1 MKRGLK
7 KILIIILILILTI
20 GTFNCAKKVL
30 MRNIFDEMYFGTK
43 DIWGGH
49 LTSTSWN
56 NMSGLA
62 KMNDSSKY
70 EIPNIIR
77 IYFSK
82 LYLTENENFSVLW
95 RMDIKRLQFIYAV
108 YFQKSEEINEII
120 LDIYYSPCQKRLE
133 VHPLR
138 VASNNNIY
146 GDTSHEAVDGFFEK
160 YGISEAAFYARV
172 TEVFKMALIENWR
185 TGNPTTLFQDT
196 LGEFETVYKE
206 VECCTPIV

>member
-7 KILIIILILILTI
+7 NILIIILILILTI
-20 GTFNCAKKVL
+20 GTFNCAKKI
-30 MRNIFDEMYFGTK
+30 MIRNIFDEMYFGTK
-43 DIWGGH
+43 DVWGGH

-95 RMDIKRLQFIYAV
+95 RMDIKQLQFIYSV

-146 GDTSHEAVDGFFEK
+146 GDTSREAVDGFFEK

-206 VECCTPIV
+206 VEN

>member
-7 KILIIILILILTI
+7 NILIIILILILTI
-20 GTFNCAKKVL
+20 GTFNCAKKI
-30 MRNIFDEMYFGTK
+30 MIRNIFDEMYFGTK
-43 DIWGGH
+43 DVWGGH

-95 RMDIKRLQFIYAV
+95 RMDIKQLQFIYAV

-146 GDTSHEAVDGFFEK
+146 GDTSREAVDGFFEK

-206 VECCTPIV
+206 VEN

>member
-7 KILIIILILILTI
+7 NILIIILILILTI
-20 GTFNCAKKVL
+20 GTFNCAKKI
-30 MRNIFDEMYFGTK
+30 MIRNIFDEMYFGTK

-82 LYLTENENFSVLW
+82 LYLTENDNFSVLW
-95 RMDIKRLQFIYAV
+95 RMDIKQLQFIYAV

-206 VECCTPIV
+206 VEN

>member
-95 RMDIKRLQFIYAV
+95 RMDIKQLQFIYAV
-108 YFQKSEEINEII
+108 YFQKSE
-120 LDIYYSPCQKRLE
+120 
-133 VHPLR
+133 
-138 VASNNNIY
+138 
-146 GDTSHEAVDGFFEK
+146 
-160 YGISEAAFYARV
+160 
-172 TEVFKMALIENWR
+172 
-185 TGNPTTLFQDT
+185 
-196 LGEFETVYKE
+196 
-206 VECCTPIV
+206 

>member
-1 MKRGLK
+1 
-7 KILIIILILILTI
+7 
-20 GTFNCAKKVL
+20 
-30 MRNIFDEMYFGTK
+30 MYFGTK

-95 RMDIKRLQFIYAV
+95 RMDIKQLQFIYSV

-146 GDTSHEAVDGFFEK
+146 GDTSREAVDGFFEK

-172 TEVFKMALIENWR
+172 TEVFKTALIENWR
-185 TGNPTTLFQDT
+185 TGNPTHIISRYF
-196 LGEFETVYKE
+196 GR
-206 VECCTPIV
+206 I

>member
-7 KILIIILILILTI
+7 NILIIILILILTI
-20 GTFNCAKKVL
+20 GTFNCAKKIL
-30 MRNIFDEMYFGTK
+30 IRNIFDEMYFGTK

-95 RMDIKRLQFIYAV
+95 RMDIKQLQFIYSV

-146 GDTSHEAVDGFFEK
+146 GDTSREAVDGFFEK
-160 YGISEAAFYARV
+160 YGTSEAAFYARV

-206 VECCTPIV
+206 VEN

>member
-1 MKRGLK
+1 M
-7 KILIIILILILTI
+7 I
-20 GTFNCAKKVL
+20 
-30 MRNIFDEMYFGTK
+30 RNIFDEMYFGTK
-43 DIWGGH
+43 DVWGGH

-77 IYFSK
+77 TYFSK
-82 LYLTENENFSVLW
+82 LYLTENEIFSVLW
-95 RMDIKRLQFIYAV
+95 RMDIKQLQFIYAV

-146 GDTSHEAVDGFFEK
+146 GDTSCEAVDGFFEK

-172 TEVFKMALIENWR
+172 SEVFETALIENWR

-206 VECCTPIV
+206 VEN

>member
-7 KILIIILILILTI
+7 NILIIILILILTI
-20 GTFNCAKKVL
+20 GTFNCAKKI
-30 MRNIFDEMYFGTK
+30 MIRNIFDEMYFGTK

-82 LYLTENENFSVLW
+82 LYLTENEYFSVLW
-95 RMDIKRLQFIYAV
+95 RMDIKQLQFIYAV

-146 GDTSHEAVDGFFEK
+146 GDTSRETINSFFK
-160 YGISEAAFYARV
+160 MYGSSETAFYARV
-172 TEVFKMALIENWR
+172 SEVFETALIENWR

-206 VECCTPIV
+206 VEN

>member
-7 KILIIILILILTI
+7 NILIIILILILTI
-20 GTFNCAKKVL
+20 GTFNCAKKI
-30 MRNIFDEMYFGTK
+30 MIRNIFDEMYFGTK
-43 DIWGGH
+43 DIWRGH

-56 NMSGLA
+56 NMSGLE
-62 KMNDSSKY
+62 KMKDSSKY

-95 RMDIKRLQFIYAV
+95 RMDIKQLQFIYSV

-146 GDTSHEAVDGFFEK
+146 GDTSREAVDGFFEK

-206 VECCTPIV
+206 VEN

>member
-7 KILIIILILILTI
+7 NILIIILILILTI

-108 YFQKSEEINEII
+108 YFQKSEEINEVI

-206 VECCTPIV
+206 VEN

>member
-7 KILIIILILILTI
+7 NILIIILILILTI
-20 GTFNCAKKVL
+20 GTFNCAKKI
-30 MRNIFDEMYFGTK
+30 MIRNIFDEMYFGTK
-43 DIWGGH
+43 DIWRGH

-206 VECCTPIV
+206 VEN

>member
-7 KILIIILILILTI
+7 NILIIILILILTI

-43 DIWGGH
+43 DVWGGH

-95 RMDIKRLQFIYAV
+95 RMDIKQLQFIYAV

-138 VASNNNIY
+138 VASSNNIY
-146 GDTSHEAVDGFFEK
+146 GDTSRETINSFFK
-160 YGISEAAFYARV
+160 MYGSSETAFYARV
-172 TEVFKMALIENWR
+172 SEVFETALIENWR

-206 VECCTPIV
+206 VEN

>member
-7 KILIIILILILTI
+7 NILIIILILILTI

-196 LGEFETVYKE
+196 LGEFETVYKK
-206 VECCTPIV
+206 VEN

>member
-43 DIWGGH
+43 DSCGGH

-206 VECCTPIV
+206 VEN

>member
-7 KILIIILILILTI
+7 NILIIILILILTI
-20 GTFNCAKKVL
+20 GTFNCAKKI
-30 MRNIFDEMYFGTK
+30 MIRNIFDEMYFGTK
-43 DIWGGH
+43 DVWGGH

-206 VECCTPIV
+206 VEN

>member
-7 KILIIILILILTI
+7 NILIIILILILTI
-20 GTFNCAKKVL
+20 GTFNCAKKI
-30 MRNIFDEMYFGTK
+30 MIRNIFDEMYFGTK
-43 DIWGGH
+43 DVWGGH

-56 NMSGLA
+56 NMNGLA

-95 RMDIKRLQFIYAV
+95 RMDIKQLQFIYSV

-146 GDTSHEAVDGFFEK
+146 GDTSREAVDGFFEK

-206 VECCTPIV
+206 VEN